1 MKGLF
6 RKLFRLNKRRFGR
19 DGQAPK
25 PPILGA
31 LNWLGILIAIILSWN
46 SLVWSAPSTFNTAR
60 QQYDL
65 GNLPQALQLWQQGLT
80 SAATAPEQI
89 PIYHALAIVY
99 QDLAQWS
106 EAKTVIS
113 QAQQLLLKHPNSF
126 LSAQNLNI
134 QGTLWLNLGDYN
146 LALLTWQ
153 QSEALYQKLQ
163 DTWGI
168 ALSQINQAQA
178 LQALGQ
184 QNQARSLLEQIQIPP
199 NAPTLQAN
207 LGLRLGIALQVLG
220 DRPGA
225 KTQWENSLAQ
235 APPDLK
241 AELLNHLGQWEKEQ
255 GNLPQALDD
264 HKQAHHLA
272 RSPRIQLESLIQQ
285 FPVLVAT
292 QRRLEAQKLLIEAR
306 SLLAT
311 APSSRWA
318 IESAIYLANR
328 ALNGLESLDPGAIK
342 PLLDRALL
350 QATNLGDARSLAT
363 VQGTL
368 GYYYERR
375 RELPKALNLT
385 QLALQRVEALGR
397 SDLRLPLQWQV
408 GRILQQQGNLAEARL
423 NYAQAV
429 ADLAILRKDLAA
441 GSLDV
446 QFSFRDQVEP
456 IYREY
461 VQLLLQ
467 GLEHL
472 DPEQHQQ
479 RLVTARNTLEAL
491 QLAELQNFLR
501 EACPTDIT
509 RPLDQ
514 IDPHAAVIYP
524 IVLDGSIE
532 VITAF
537 PKALPNSPNSLHDNL
552 LQHHSFPLPRAKVTQ
567 VVKVLRASLNPEI
580 SADNGLLAAQRLYD
594 WLLRPMEGQFKK
606 NEIKTLLFV
615 SDSILRDIPM
625 SLLHDG
631 DRYLIE
637 NYNIALQPGLQ
648 LFNAQPVVHDAK
660 SSAVFAGLSLTN
672 QGFAALPNVETE
684 LQSIA
689 QLLPSQT
696 LLNQNF
702 NQAKLQENLDNR
714 HPSVVHLATHGQF
727 SSNPEKTFLLTW
739 NGRMNLPQIR
749 QLLQKTEH
757 PIDLL
762 VLSACQTAKGDDRAI
777 LGLAGLAVR
786 SGAASTIAT
795 LWNVNDRSTADLM
808 INFYRAWQMPGT
820 TRSSAL
826 RQAQLSI
833 LQDPHHGH
841 PYYWAGIVLVGQ
853 WN

>member
-6 RKLFRLNKRRFGR
+6 RRKLFRLNKRRFVR
-19 DGQAPK
+19 DCQAPK

-31 LNWLGILIAIILSWN
+31 LNWLGILIAILLSWN
-46 SLVWSAPSTFNTAR
+46 SLVWSAPSTLNTAR

-65 GNLPQALQLWQQGLT
+65 GNLPQAVQLWQQDLT
-80 SAATAPEQI
+80 SAATASEQI

-99 QDLAQWS
+99 QDLGQWT

-146 LALLTWQ
+146 RALLTWR
-153 QSEALYQKLQ
+153 QSEALYQTVH
-163 DTWGI
+163 DAWGVT
-168 ALSQINQAQA
+168 LSQINQAQA

-184 QNQARSLLEQIQIPP
+184 QNQARSLLEQITPP
-199 NAPTLQAN
+199 QNAPALQAN
-207 LGLRLGIALQVLG
+207 LGLRLGITLQALG
-220 DRPGA
+220 DRAGA
-225 KTQWENSLAQ
+225 KTQWENSLDQ
-235 APPDLK
+235 ATPDLK
-241 AELLNHLGQWEKEQ
+241 AELLNYLGQWEHAENNFQ
-255 GNLPQALDD
+255 QALDYY
-264 HKQAHHLA
+264 KQARPLA

-285 FPVLVAT
+285 FPLLVET
-292 QRRLEAQKLLIEAR
+292 QRSVEAQKLLIEAR
-306 SLLAT
+306 SILAT
-311 APSSRWA
+311 APNSRWA

-328 ALNGLESLDPGAIK
+328 ALNGLESLDSGVIK

-350 QATNLGDARSLAT
+350 QATHLGDARTLAT

-368 GYYYERR
+368 GHYYERR
-375 RELPKALNLT
+375 RELPSALSLT
-385 QLALQRVEALGR
+385 QLALQRVEALGIAP
-397 SDLRLPLQWQV
+397 DVRLPLQWQV
-408 GRILQQQGNLAEARL
+408 GRILQQQGNLSEARM

-429 ADLAILRKDLAA
+429 ADLALLRKDLAA
-441 GSLDV
+441 VSLDV

-472 DPEQHQQ
+472 DPEQRQQ

-501 EACPTDIT
+501 EACPTYSA
-509 RPLDQ
+509 RPLDE
-514 IDPHAAVIYP
+514 IDAHAAVIYP

-537 PKALPNSPNSLHDNL
+537 PHQKALPDFPQYP

-567 VVKVLRASLNPEI
+567 VVKLLRASLNPEI
-580 SADNGLLAAQRLYD
+580 SADNGQLAAQKLYD
-594 WLLRPMEGQFKK
+594 WLLRPMEDQFKA
-606 NEIKTLLFV
+606 NGIETLVFV
-615 SDSILRDIPM
+615 PDGILRNIPM

-637 NYNIALQPGLQ
+637 NYNVALQPGLQ
-648 LFNAQPVVHDAK
+648 LFNAKPALHDAK
-660 SSAVFAGLSLTN
+660 SQAVVAGLSLTN

-702 NQAKLQENLDNR
+702 NQAQLQKNLDDR
-714 HPSVVHLATHGQF
+714 QPSIVHLATHGQF

-739 NGRMNLPQIR
+739 NGRMNLPQIQR
-749 QLLQKTEH
+749 LLQQTGH
-757 PIDLL
+757 SIDLL
-762 VLSACQTAKGDDRAI
+762 VLSACQTAKGDDRAV

-795 LWNVNDRSTADLM
+795 LWNVNDRSTSDLM
-808 INFYRAWQMPGT
+808 INFYQAWQVPGA

-833 LQDPHHGH
+833 LQNPRHRH